1 MRIGL
6 VGLGKMGTGMAG
18 NLLAAGHDLIVYN
31 RTRPKAEPLTKRGAR
46 LADRP
51 ADLAEAEAIVT
62 MLADDAALDEVA
74 FGKDG
79 LQAAM
84 PAGCTHISMSTISVA
99 LSERLAQAHQA
110 AKQSYVAAPVFGRPE
125 AAAAAKL
132 FIVAAG
138 DQEAIARCQPIFAS
152 LGQRTFALPGPPA
165 AANLVKLSG
174 NFLIAAVIEG
184 LGEAFALV
192 RKAGIAPGTYLDIL
206 TNTLFTAP
214 VYRTYGDLIVG
225 EKYDQVGFGAALGLK
240 DIRLTLAAAEAHR
253 VPMPLA
259 SLLRDHLLTVLAQGG
274 EAQDW
279 SALGRLAARNAGL

>member
-1 MRIGL
+1 MRIGF
-6 VGLGKMGTGMAG
+6 VGLGKMGEGMAG

-31 RTRPKAEPLTKRGAR
+31 RTRQKAEPLARRGAR
-46 LADRP
+46 IAARP
-51 ADLAEAEAIVT
+51 ADLADAEAVVT
-62 MLADDAALDEVA
+62 MLADDAALEEVA

-79 LQAAM
+79 LVAAL
-84 PAGCTHISMSTISVA
+84 PAGRTHISMSTISVA

-110 AKQSYVAAPVFGRPE
+110 AQQTYVAAPVFGRPE

-138 DQEAIARCQPIFAS
+138 APEAIALCQPIFAS

-184 LGEAFALV
+184 LAEAIALI
-192 RKAGIAPGTYLDIL
+192 RKAGIDPRTYLDIL

-214 VYRTYGDLIVG
+214 VYKTYGELIVG

-240 DIRLTLAAAEAHR
+240 DIRLALAAAEASR
-253 VPMPLA
+253 APLPLA

-274 EAQDW
+274 DAQDW